1 MPATECASLSQQLG
15 DILQYV
21 QAIEKRT
28 VGLQDKLDV
37 LEEVQVG
44 ILTEQA
50 VQANRSRQLLITAPP
65 IDERTALRDVRSIV
79 GERLEMPAMRDCIVS
94 VRKMP
99 EGVVVKVRT
108 VADKLRILFRAQKR
122 ANKAQVAVED
132 YADEDG
138 GYDGTDDPVDPELTL
153 EQAFSVFDEMG
164 DTDMDIDVRMADMG
178 TSKASTAP
186 PDKLGK
192 TKKAPPP
199 VDFS

>member
-1 MPATECASLSQQLG
+1 MPTPECASISQQLG

-79 GERLEMPAMRDCIVS
+79 GEWLEMPAMRDCIVS

-153 EQAFSVFDEMG
+153 EQAFSVFDETD

-178 TSKASTAP
+178 TSKAATAP
-186 PDKLGK
+186 ADKLGK

>member
-99 EGVVVKVRT
+99 DGVVVKVRT

-192 TKKAPPP
+192 TKKAPSP